1 MSYILTFDG
10 TLEESVERV
19 RREQLEAAAD
29 GLREEISTES
39 IHDARK
45 RVKKTRALLRLARP
59 KGRRAHNRALRD
71 AARTL
76 SGARD
81 ADVMVETI
89 DDLAER
95 YSGQLPKRE
104 FERVREPLAAQA
116 AATAPEGSADTLAP
130 LVTTEWRVGDVDP
143 AEALTRTYVRGRD
156 DFKTVLE
163 DPTSEHLH
171 EWRKRVKDLWYQQQL
186 LEELWPEVMK
196 AQAKEAKKL
205 SKQLGEDHDLAVLT
219 DVLRSDPSLDGDELL
234 PLIAKRRKQ
243 LLKRMRKR
251 GRRVYAEK
259 PKHFARRVRRYV
271 ELV

>member
-1 MSYILTFDG
+1 M
-10 TLEESVERV
+10 
-19 RREQLEAAAD
+19 
-29 GLREEISTES
+29 
-39 IHDARK
+39 
-45 RVKKTRALLRLARP
+45 
-59 KGRRAHNRALRD
+59 
-71 AARTL
+71 
-76 SGARD
+76 
-81 ADVMVETI
+81 
-89 DDLAER
+89 
-95 YSGQLPKRE
+95 
-104 FERVREPLAAQA
+104 
-116 AATAPEGSADTLAP
+116 
-130 LVTTEWRVGDVDP
+130 
-143 AEALTRTYVRGRD
+143 
-156 DFKTVLE
+156 LE

-186 LEELWPEVMK
+186 LEALWPEVMK